1 MKTAKEAIKYYCV
14 VTGKDYSEF
23 YTNLDA
29 SISAENKTNEQWL
42 ISKLVDVIVASG
54 TSIEELKANK
64 DTVKMEFDNDT
75 RVNAGEYY
83 TPEDWCAE
91 ARKYFDKY
99 IPNWGTDYAVYDG
112 SCYPMNT
119 EIYIRT
125 PKTTISRDNLSD
137 KEELVDGQIT
147 YVCGWVKPEDLRETD
162 QILTLSPSDNETTSW
177 CGFYNYFT
185 KLNNDTMVRMYF
197 DADAMEEQGKD
208 PLEFTV
214 TPDHSVWVGSEDF
227 GGYRRMTAQDLYKYW
242 YTHDSEI
249 WMRDKDG
256 LEYLLSEAEIIN
268 SKEEVWDLTT
278 YNENHVFLVRQGE
291 MEVFSG
297 NCGVGNLM
305 RSATNHK
312 RENLFYSSLQQDD
325 IDMLKSNP
333 EFNGATIFQLDFLEG
348 IDYDMANLE
357 FFDKLPENL
366 QDIIKNDKP
375 LIFYMNPPYKAG
387 SAATGTDVNKYMQSI
402 GLGRS
407 SNDLYNQFMWRVT
420 TLVDR
425 FNLSNCY
432 FGCFGPTTFFTNASA
447 QPLVTE
453 FEHCFEFI
461 DGMCLAAYEF
471 SDIGEGI
478 QWSIAFTLW
487 KARGGYMPEPL
498 HKDIVLERKGRDM
511 NNNIITESKDLYAP
525 PRMKLSDWVKPKDV
539 VLYDRMPMMT
549 SHLTFKG
556 GVVNEKIARRSD
568 KLAKGALGI
577 IMTGNNMSKGSEKSA
592 IMSMPA
598 SLQYVSITEENF
610 WRCVAS
616 FAFRRWFLSD
626 WTSTK
631 KELSAPSTTVEGY
644 DIWLRNALISF
655 IAEYKVLVSSL
666 RDVEFEGRKVDI
678 HNRLFFISPE
688 EAKEGCHDEKILADI
703 ENNKG
708 FNDFMLQQIEES
720 KPYWYPEVLDL
731 YNFCKE
737 YTIFTYDKRKEFEY
751 GGSTECWDASIQQ
764 LRAGGVWDAKIDE
777 MFTEKYNTVRDI
789 MRKDMLKFGFI
800 EGV

>member
-1 MKTAKEAIKYYCV
+1 M
-14 VTGKDYSEF
+14 
-23 YTNLDA
+23 
-29 SISAENKTNEQWL
+29 
-42 ISKLVDVIVASG
+42 
-54 TSIEELKANK
+54 
-64 DTVKMEFDNDT
+64 
-75 RVNAGEYY
+75 
-83 TPEDWCAE
+83 
-91 ARKYFDKY
+91 
-99 IPNWGTDYAVYDG
+99 
-112 SCYPMNT
+112 
-119 EIYIRT
+119 
-125 PKTTISRDNLSD
+125 
-137 KEELVDGQIT
+137 
-147 YVCGWVKPEDLRETD
+147 
-162 QILTLSPSDNETTSW
+162 
-177 CGFYNYFT
+177 
-185 KLNNDTMVRMYF
+185 
-197 DADAMEEQGKD
+197 
-208 PLEFTV
+208 
-214 TPDHSVWVGSEDF
+214 
-227 GGYRRMTAQDLYKYW
+227 
-242 YTHDSEI
+242 
-249 WMRDKDG
+249 
-256 LEYLLSEAEIIN
+256 
-268 SKEEVWDLTT
+268 
-278 YNENHVFLVRQGE
+278 
-291 MEVFSG
+291 
-297 NCGVGNLM
+297 
-305 RSATNHK
+305 
-312 RENLFYSSLQQDD
+312 
-325 IDMLKSNP
+325 
-333 EFNGATIFQLDFLEG
+333 
-348 IDYDMANLE
+348 
-357 FFDKLPENL
+357 
-366 QDIIKNDKP
+366 
-375 LIFYMNPPYKAG
+375 
-387 SAATGTDVNKYMQSI
+387 
-402 GLGRS
+402 
-407 SNDLYNQFMWRVT
+407 
-420 TLVDR
+420 
-425 FNLSNCY
+425 
-432 FGCFGPTTFFTNASA
+432 
-447 QPLVTE
+447 VTE

-688 EAKEGCHDEKILADI
+688 EAKEGCHDERILADI

>member
-1 MKTAKEAIKYYCV
+1 MKVAKEAIKYYCI
-14 VTGKDYSEF
+14 VTGNDYSEF
-23 YTNLDA
+23 YTKLDNA
-29 SISAENKTNEQWL
+29 ISSEVKDNEQWL

-54 TSIEELKANK
+54 TSVEELKANK

-83 TPEDWCAE
+83 TPEDWCVE

-112 SCYPMNT
+112 SCYTMDT
-119 EIYIRT
+119 EVYIRRGVPT
-125 PKTTISRDNLSD
+125 KEEYAKKGIKELKRSD
-137 KEELVDGQIT
+137 KGYTKYFV
-147 YVCGWVKPEDLRETD
+147 GWVDVKDLRQSDE
-162 QILTLSPSDNETTSW
+162 ILTINPVTGKKDWSNY
-177 CGFYNYFT
+177 YNYF
-185 KLNNDTMVRMYF
+185 
-197 DADAMEEQGKD
+197 EKD
-208 PLEFTV
+208 YHGDMIEFTV
-214 TPDHSVWVGSEDF
+214 NDKSIKVTADHRVAYKLSEDSKIVVDKAYKVFTEICKENDIYFVTPD
-227 GGYRRMTAQDLYKYW
+227 
-242 YTHDSEI
+242 
-249 WMRDKDG
+249 DKCVKVDKVS
-256 LEYLLSEAEIIN
+256 LVENYN
-268 SKEEVWDLTT
+268 DKVWDLTT
-278 YNENHVFLVRQGE
+278 INSNHIFVVRHDGLSI
-291 MEVFSG
+291 FSG

-333 EFNGATIFQLDFLEG
+333 EFEGATIFQLDFLEG
-348 IDYDMANLE
+348 IDYDLANLE
-357 FFDKLPENL
+357 FFSRLPENL

-387 SAATGTDVNKYMQSI
+387 TAAVGTDVNKYMQSI

-407 SNDLYNQFMWRVT
+407 SNDLYNQFMWRVM

-432 FGCFGPTTFFTNASA
+432 FGCFGPTTFFTNASS
-447 QPLVTE
+447 QPLIHE
-453 FEHCFEFI
+453 LEHCFEFI

-478 QWSIAFTLW
+478 QWSITFTLW
-487 KARGGYMPEPL
+487 KARGGYMPEAL
-498 HKDIVLERKGRDM
+498 HKDIVLERKARDM
-511 NNNIITESKDLYAP
+511 NNNIIVESKDLYAP
-525 PRMKLSDWVKPKDV
+525 PRMKLSEWVKPKDV
-539 VLYDRMPMMT
+539 VIYDRMPLMT

-568 KLAKGALGI
+568 KLAKDALGT
-577 IMTGNNMSKGSEKSA
+577 MMLGNNMSKGSEKSA
-592 IMSMPA
+592 IMSMPPT
-598 SLQYVSITEENF
+598 LQYTSITKENF

-631 KELSAPSTTVEGY
+631 KELSAPSASVEGY
-644 DIWLRNALISF
+644 DIWLRNALVSF
-655 IAEYKVLVSSL
+655 IAAYKALVSSL

-678 HNRLFFISPE
+678 HNKLFFISPE
-688 EAKEGCHDEKILADI
+688 EAKAGCHDPKIIEDI
-703 ENNKG
+703 EKNSGYNE
-708 FNDFMLQQIEES
+708 FMLQQIEES

-737 YTIFTYDKRKEFEY
+737 YVIFTYDRRKDFNY
-751 GGSTECWDASIQQ
+751 VGSTECWDASIQQ
-764 LRAGGVWDAKIDE
+764 LRGSVWDAKIDE
-777 MFTEKYNTVRDI
+777 MFTEKYNKVREI

>member
-1 MKTAKEAIKYYCV
+1 MKVAKEAIKYYCV
-14 VTGKDYSEF
+14 VTGNDYSEF
-23 YTNLDA
+23 YTKLDGA
-29 SISAENKTNEQWL
+29 ISAVEKDDEQWL

-119 EIYIRT
+119 EIFIRT
-125 PKTTISRDNLSD
+125 PKTPIARKDIKET
-137 KEELVDGQIT
+137 EELIDGQLTFI
-147 YVCGWVKPEDLRETD
+147 CGWVTPENLRGTD
-162 QILTLSPSDNETTSW
+162 QILTLDPRNNETQKW
-177 CGFYNYFT
+177 CGYYNFFT
-185 KLNNDTMVRMYF
+185 KMNDDVMIRMYF
-197 DADAMEEQGKD
+197 DADAMVEQCKD

-214 TPDHSVWVGSEDF
+214 TPDHTVWVGSEAF
-227 GGYRRMTAQDLYKYW
+227 GGYRRMTAQELYDFW
-242 YTHDSEI
+242 CSHDYDI
-249 WMRDKDG
+249 WMRDRDG
-256 LEYLLSEAEIIN
+256 LEYLLSEAEIVN
-268 SKEEVWDLTT
+268 SKEKVWDLTT
-278 YNENHVFLVRQGE
+278 YNDNHIFLVRQGE

-312 RENLFYSSLQQDD
+312 RENLYYSSLQQDD
-325 IDMLKSNP
+325 IDMLKSNQ
-333 EFNGATIFQLDFLEG
+333 EFEGATIFQLDFLEG

-357 FFDKLPENL
+357 FFDRLPDNL
-366 QDIIKNDKP
+366 KDIIKNDKP

-387 SAATGTDVNKYMQSI
+387 SAAVGTDVNKYMQSI

-407 SNDLYNQFMWRVT
+407 SNDLYNQFMWRVMS
-420 TLVDR
+420 LVDE

-432 FGCFGPTTFFTNASA
+432 FGCFGPTTFFTNASS
-447 QPLVTE
+447 QPLVEE

-487 KARGGYMPEPL
+487 KARGGYMPERV
-498 HKDIVLERKGRDM
+498 HKDIVLERKGRNID
-511 NNNIITESKDLYAP
+511 NEIITESKDLYAP
-525 PRMKLSDWVKPKDV
+525 PRMKLSEWVKPKDV
-539 VLYDRMPMMT
+539 VLYDRMPLMT

-568 KLAKGALGI
+568 KLAKGALGT

-592 IMSMPA
+592 IMSMPS

-616 FAFRRWFLSD
+616 FSFRRWFLSD

-655 IAEYKVLVSSL
+655 IAAYKSLVSSL
-666 RDVEFEGRKVDI
+666 RDVDFEGRKIDI
-678 HNRLFFISPE
+678 HNKLFFISPE
-688 EAKEGCHDEKILADI
+688 EAKAGCHDPRILEDI
-703 ENNKG
+703 EKNSGYNT
-708 FNDFMLQQIEES
+708 FMLQQIEES

-737 YTIFTYDKRKEFEY
+737 YVIFTYDKRKDFDY
-751 GGSTECWDASIQQ
+751 VGSTECWDASIQQ
-764 LRAGGVWDAKIDE
+764 LRGGVWDSKIDE
-777 MFTEKYNTVRDI
+777 MFTEKYNKVREI